1 MSNSIGQ
8 GTFIIFLSIYML
20 SNLLS
25 AIAVSS
31 NMLIIGRAV
40 QGIGGAGVWNGVF
53 TIIAA
58 AVPRDKKPSEYTL
71 NL

>member
-1 MSNSIGQ
+1 MSNSIEQ
-8 GTFIIFLSIYML
+8 GTFIGFLSTYML

-25 AIAVSS
+25 AVAVSS

-58 AVPRDKKPSEYTL
+58 VVPRDKKPSEYIF
-71 NL
+71 NW